1 MDRTSHQTG
10 SMGLHYV
17 CYRLAQQ
24 CWHVTTVKRKASS
37 PTEGVCWRGK
47 MTPITFRTNSFSQ
60 TAAVPFGQRGRLGM
74 VKDFLIVVI
83 ELNSGSPCC
92 YILTRAEAQDA
103 MSEDGNGEWW
113 LEIEDYDTEEF
124 KERWDKFENHLAMYG

>member
-1 MDRTSHQTG
+1 MNRTSHQTG

-17 CYRLAQQ
+17 CYRLAGQ
-24 CWHVTTVKRKASS
+24 CWHVTTEERGVLS
-37 PTEGVCWRGK
+37 PTEGYCWRGE
-47 MTPITFRTNSFSQ
+47 MTPVTFQTNSFSQ
-60 TAAVPFGQRGRLGM
+60 TQAVSFGQRGRV

-83 ELNSGSPCC
+83 ELDSDSPCC

-103 MSEDGNGEWW
+103 LWRDKNGDWW

-124 KERWDKFENHLAMYG
+124 KERWDKMDSTT